1 MFVRLL
7 WRAGVVRKG
16 SLLTALL
23 AVAVGSAVGTATLNL
38 YVDTQAKL
46 QREFRGY
53 GANLLI
59 VSHDGGQ
66 MPEAALREADAV
78 LAGNGI
84 AVPFAYAVAKTVDG
98 APVVVA
104 GVDFD
109 RVRRLNRWWS
119 LSAWPSAKDSALV
132 GSRAAAVFTP
142 LGKPFD
148 LTFNGQ
154 VLRIKPAGVLTTG
167 ADEESRIY
175 LPMAAFETWTG
186 LRASTIEVAAA
197 GSTAEI
203 EAVRQRLAAVLPSA
217 EVKPV
222 RQIMEAEARVLG
234 KTRAT
239 LLACSALII
248 LTVALCVL
256 ATLTARVLDQRK
268 NFAIMKALGAPD
280 RLIVAFFASEAALL
294 GAIGALLGFAV
305 GIGIASWIGRVNF
318 HAAVVPRWSIFP
330 AVLAGS
336 IVIALISA
344 VLPIS
349 LLRRIHPAIMLRGE

>member
-1 MFVRLL
+1 MFARVL
-7 WRAGVVRKG
+7 WRGGVVRKE

-53 GANLLI
+53 GANLVI
-59 VSHDGGQ
+59 VSRDGGKL
-66 MPEAALREADAV
+66 PEDALREADAV
-78 LAGNGI
+78 VGEKGI
-84 AVPFAYAVAKTVDG
+84 AVPFAYAVARTADG
-98 APVVVA
+98 TAVVVA

-109 RVRRLNRWWS
+109 RVQRLNRWWS
-119 LSAWPSAKDSALV
+119 VSSWPTAPGSALV
-132 GSRAAAVFTP
+132 GARAAAMLTP
-142 LGKPFD
+142 RGKPFD
-148 LTFNGQ
+148 LTFNGAAF
-154 VLRIKPAGVLTTG
+154 RITPAGSLKTG

-175 LPMAAFETWTG
+175 LPMAAFERWTG
-186 LRASTIEVAAA
+186 AGPAAIEVGATGSAAD
-197 GSTAEI
+197 I
-203 EAVRQRLAAVLPSA
+203 EAVRRRLAAALPGA
-217 EVKPV
+217 EIKPV

-239 LLACSALII
+239 LFATSAVII

-268 NFAIMKALGAPD
+268 NFAIMKALGASE
-280 RLIVAFFASEAALL
+280 RLVIALFASEAALL
-294 GAIGALLGFAV
+294 GVIGATVGFAAGV
-305 GIGIASWIGRVNF
+305 GIASWIGRVNF

-336 IVIALISA
+336 VVLALISA
-344 VLPIS
+344 LLPMS
-349 LLRRIHPAIMLRGE
+349 LLRRIHPTVLLRGE